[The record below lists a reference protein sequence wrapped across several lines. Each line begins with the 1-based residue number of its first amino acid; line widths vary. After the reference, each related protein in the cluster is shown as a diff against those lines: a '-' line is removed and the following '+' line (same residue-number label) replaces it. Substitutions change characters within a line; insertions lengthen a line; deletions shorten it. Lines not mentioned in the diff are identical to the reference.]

1 MYPKQ
6 FEELRMNGY
15 IDYEEGV
22 VREAES
28 LAILIPTNMREV
40 SEDET
45 KKALND
51 VIKEYR
57 KAGML
62 HLAMV

>member
-1 MYPKQ
+1 MFPTQ
-6 FEELRMNGY
+6 FEELCMNGY

-28 LAILIPTNMREV
+28 LTILIYSNMREV

-45 KKALND
+45 KKVLND

-62 HLAMV
+62 HMAMV